1 LNAIDITVLLCLNY
15 ECFFH
20 WCFLQVFHSLLKAH
34 AVEARG
40 VVRQALEILTPSMP
54 GRMEDGNNMLTHWT
68 KKIIIEDG
76 HTGSQLVHILQLVVK
91 HFKVYYPVRHH
102 LIQHVVTSVQRL
114 GFTATATIEQKRLA
128 VDLCEVVIKWETQR
142 AKEEHSSDDP
152 TSSTIVT
159 PVPIGIKRPST
170 DQTMLPDPKRSK
182 PTTVIG
188 IVGAAKQQQPH
199 GGSDASRPIDKQHC
213 DTIVNYLLRLAC
225 AVNDSQAG
233 TGTSPGE
240 MLSRR

>member
-1 LNAIDITVLLCLNY
+1 
-15 ECFFH
+15 
-20 WCFLQVFHSLLKAH
+20 
-34 AVEARG
+34 
-40 VVRQALEILTPSMP
+40 MP

-102 LIQHVVTSVQRL
+102 LIQHVVSSVQRL

-128 VDLCEVVIKWETQR
+128 ADLCEVVIKWEAHR
-142 AKEEHSSDDP
+142 AKEEHGSSADHLEH
-152 TSSTIVT
+152 TSSTVVT
-159 PVPIGIKRPST
+159 PVQIGIKRTST

-188 IVGAAKQQQPH
+188 IVGAAKQQQSH
-199 GGSDASRPIDKQHC
+199 SQGGSDAGRPIDKQHC
-213 DTIVNYLLRLAC
+213 DAIVNYLLRLAC
-225 AVNDSQAG
+225 AVNDAQAV

-240 MLSRR
+240 MLSRRYIQLFYSYKIISNLIIVAHFLSVTDAFLF